1 MAFGSRKKSCA
12 SDDPTCRVPMTHSER
27 EMGHSPKMH
36 DITWRIFRVMA
47 EFVEGFQYL
56 SQFKKEVTIFG
67 SARLPPANK
76 WYQEAEMLGT
86 LLAKGGFTVVTGGGP
101 GIMEAANK
109 GASEAG
115 GMSVG
120 LNIQLPME
128 QRINPFVN
136 TSMAFHYF
144 FSRKV
149 MLAASA
155 QAYVYFPGGF
165 GTQDELFEILT
176 LIQTGKSEPVP
187 VILVG
192 RPYWGPWLAWIRQ
205 VMADEFETI
214 DAEDLNLFQL
224 VDSADAAFEIIKRS
238 KERSIF

>member
-1 MAFGSRKKSCA
+1 
-12 SDDPTCRVPMTHSER
+12 MTHSER